1 MTEAVA
7 AAPIEAV
14 DTEKAVLSAMMQDDR
29 AMAHAL
35 SHLRIEEFYDN
46 RHQELFRA
54 LAYWHHKESG
64 AIDLLVLSAVLE
76 GSGAIERAGGI
87 LYISE
92 VATET
97 YTSANIESH
106 CRIVQDKA
114 IARRAIDDSRHMIEE
129 LRSANGFGSS
139 EIVAKYRRSEYERR
153 GLDLGTTV
161 DHMLDA
167 EEALYREAEE
177 KALQGLAYR
186 GIDTGFAKLNHY
198 INGICPDEM
207 TVLAADQSVGKTT
220 LAICIALSVARS
232 GGAVCN
238 FSLEMTKGQIGR
250 VFVRLQG
257 DLDPEQYRKGRL
269 ETREADERDAARY
282 ELQKMPIT
290 IYDEVPY
297 RIEQIEATMRH
308 RESREHVDLW
318 VIDYLQRIRMEDGDE
333 REIGLITATLKQ
345 LSMELHTHVLLLSQF
360 SWRTRERTDRRP
372 RMNDMKGSSSIEQD
386 ADNVVLIHRP
396 GYFDEVRKAAERKD
410 GPEGVR
416 AVMRHAELII
426 GKSRNGPTGAEEI
439 MCVPERDYFIDKPE
453 II

>member
-46 RHQELFRA
+46 RHQVLFRA
-54 LAYWHHKESG
+54 LSHWHQHEG
-64 AIDLLVLSAVLE
+64 GVIDLLVLSDLLG
-76 GSGAIERAGGI
+76 GSGAIEAAGGI

-92 VATET
+92 VASEVYSSSGIT
-97 YTSANIESH
+97 SH
-106 CRIVQDKA
+106 CCIVQDKA
-114 IARRAIDDSRHMIEE
+114 IARRAIDDSRNMIEE
-129 LRSANGFGSS
+129 LRSANGHGSS

-177 KALQGLAYR
+177 KALQGLPYR
-186 GIDTGFAKLNHY
+186 GIDTGFATLNHY
-198 INGICPDEM
+198 INGICADEM

-220 LAICIALSVARS
+220 LAIEIALSVARS
-232 GGAVCN
+232 GGAVCD
-238 FSLEMTKGQIGR
+238 FSLEMTKGQVGR

-257 DLDPEQYRKGRL
+257 DLDPESYRKGRL
-269 ETREADERDAARY
+269 EKREADERDAARHD
-282 ELQKMPIT
+282 LQQLPIT

-297 RIEQIEATMRH
+297 TIASIESTMRH
-308 RESREHVDLW
+308 RENRGHVDLW

-333 REIGLITATLKQ
+333 REIGQITTTLKQ
-345 LSMELHTHVLLLSQF
+345 LSMELHTHILLLSQF

-416 AVMRHAELII
+416 NLMRHAELII

-439 MCVPERDYFIDKPE
+439 MWVPERAYFIDKPE

>member
-1 MTEAVA
+1 MTEPVPIS
-7 AAPIEAV
+7 PIEAV
-14 DTEKAVLSAMMQDDR
+14 DTEKAILSGMMQDDS

-46 RHQELFRA
+46 RHQVLFRA
-54 LAYWHHKESG
+54 LSHWHQHEG
-64 AIDLLVLSAVLE
+64 GVIDLLALSDLLE
-76 GSGAIERAGGI
+76 GSGALEAAGGI

-139 EIVAKYRRSEYERR
+139 EIVAKYRRSAYERR

-161 DHMLDA
+161 DEMLDA

-198 INGICPDEM
+198 INGICADEM

-220 LAICIALSVARS
+220 LAIEISLAVARS

-250 VFVRLQG
+250 VFVRLLG

-269 ETREADERDAARY
+269 GQKESDERDAARHA
-282 ELQKMPIT
+282 LQQMPIT

-297 RIEQIEATMRH
+297 RVAQIESTMRH
-308 RESREHVDLW
+308 RENRSHVDLW
-318 VIDYLQRIRMEDGDE
+318 VIDYLQRIRMDDGDE

-345 LSMELHTHVLLLSQF
+345 LSMELHTHILLLSQF

-396 GYFDEVRKAAERKD
+396 GYFDEVIKSVEKKD
-410 GPEGVR
+410 GPGGVR
-416 AVMRHAELII
+416 ELMRHAELII
-426 GKSRNGPTGAEEI
+426 GKSRHGPTGAEEI
-439 MCVPERDYFIDKPE
+439 MWVPERAYFIDKPE